1 MAGERRQAIIEAGGQ
16 RWGMELL
23 VVGRIVAA
31 QGLTGELRVNPLS
44 DFPERFTQPGPRW
57 LRKAAGARAGSG
69 DEPEPQAVTLTHGR
83 QLPGKSLFVIRLEGI
98 HTRNAAE
105 ALVGLELL
113 VPATDRPKLA
123 PGEIHLLDLVGLE
136 VRLIDGN
143 GSGIAI
149 GTVKDLIHAGNDLL
163 EVELS
168 ATGKTLWIPFV
179 EAIVPQV
186 ELEQGW
192 IGITPPPGLLELAD
206 GADERSAGSDQG

>member
-31 QGLTGELRVNPLS
+31 QGLAGELRVNPLS

-57 LRKAAGARAGSG
+57 LRKAEGLRAGSG
-69 DEPEPQAVTLTHGR
+69 AESEPQAVTLTHGR

-98 HTRNAAE
+98 HNRNAAE
-105 ALVGLELL
+105 ALVGQELL

-136 VRLIDGN
+136 VRLGDG
-143 GSGIAI
+143 SAI

-168 ATGKTLWIPFV
+168 GTGKTLWIPFV

-206 GADERSAGSDQG
+206 GADERAPGSDQG

>member
-31 QGLTGELRVNPLS
+31 QGLAGELRVNPMS

-57 LRKAAGARAGSG
+57 LRKAEGLRAGSEA
-69 DEPEPQAVTLTHGR
+69 EPEPQAVTLTHGR

-98 HTRNAAE
+98 HNRNAAE
-105 ALVGLELL
+105 ALVGQELL

-136 VRLIDGN
+136 VRLLDSSGN
-143 GSGIAI
+143 GNVI

-179 EAIVPQV
+179 EAIVPRV

-206 GADERSAGSDQG
+206 ERSAGSDQG

>member
-1 MAGERRQAIIEAGGQ
+1 MG
-16 RWGMELL
+16 GMELL

-31 QGLTGELRVNPLS
+31 QGLQGELRVNPLS
-44 DFPERFTQPGPRW
+44 DFPERFTQPGERW
-57 LRKAAGARAGSG
+57 LRKAVDPEG
-69 DEPEPQAVTLTHGR
+69 EPQAVKLVHGR

-98 HTRNAAE
+98 SSRTAAE
-105 ALVGLELL
+105 ALVGQELL
-113 VPATDRPKLA
+113 VPANERPKLA

-136 VRLIDGN
+136 VRLADGT
-143 GSGIAI
+143 AI

-192 IGITPPPGLLELAD
+192 IGITPPPGLLALAD
-206 GADERSAGSDQG
+206 GDSPGSDQG

>member
-1 MAGERRQAIIEAGGQ
+1 
-16 RWGMELL
+16 MELL

-31 QGLTGELRVNPLS
+31 QGLAGELRVNPLS

-57 LRKAAGARAGSG
+57 LRRGGAGA
-69 DEPEPQAVTLTHGR
+69 DPEAQAVTLTHGR

-98 HTRNAAE
+98 HNRNAAE
-105 ALVGLELL
+105 ALVGQELL
-113 VPATDRPKLA
+113 VPAADRPKLA

-136 VRLIDGN
+136 VRLGDG
-143 GSGIAI
+143 SAI

-168 ATGKTLWIPFV
+168 GSGKTLWIPFV

-206 GADERSAGSDQG
+206 ERSTGSDQG

>member
-1 MAGERRQAIIEAGGQ
+1 
-16 RWGMELL
+16 MELL
-23 VVGRIVAA
+23 TVGRIVAA
-31 QGLTGELRVNPLS
+31 QGLQGELRVNPLS
-44 DFPERFTQPGPRW
+44 DFPERFTQPGERW
-57 LRKAAGARAGSG
+57 LRKAVGPQA
-69 DEPEPQAVTLTHGR
+69 DPQAVTLLHGR
-83 QLPGKSLFVIRLEGI
+83 QLPGKSLFVIRLEGVNSR
-98 HTRNAAE
+98 TAAE
-105 ALVGLELL
+105 ALVGQELL
-113 VPATDRPKLA
+113 VPASERPKLA

-136 VRLIDGN
+136 VRLQDG
-143 GSGIAI
+143 SAI

-206 GADERSAGSDQG
+206 GDAPGSDQG